1 LFCPTFAA
9 TTACKTNSEEN
20 ESNFSHLALKYT
32 YNKSQRESRMQQG
45 KNEQDK
51 RQQKETSTVA
61 DSNKMFAI

>member
-1 LFCPTFAA
+1 
-9 TTACKTNSEEN
+9 
-20 ESNFSHLALKYT
+20 
-32 YNKSQRESRMQQG
+32 MQQG